1 MSFWVADRRV
11 DNHVDP
17 NEHNGRVHE
26 VSAARVEDSRQI
38 FALTV

>member
-17 NEHNGRVHE
+17 NEHNGRVYE
-26 VSAARVEDSRQI
+26 VSLPA
-38 FALTV
+38 